1 MAKLDELYPDV
12 TQDNSK
18 PKKDQSK
25 ANTQIKK
32 TGQRRRSWEE
42 PIEEKQTPISSM
54 IMLRTD
60 ECEPWEFADRGE
72 YEMGDITALAKSI
85 AHEGQKVPILI
96 RRSIKSSKKYEII
109 YGHRR
114 WRACKS
120 LGKEVQAIVEDL
132 DDKEAA
138 SAQKVE
144 NENRKNICDYSRAL
158 SYKKMLDHKLFNTEK
173 ELADFL
179 KLSKQ
184 TLNDLMAFAR
194 IPGAIVDK
202 IHHMH
207 ELPLTLAVKIA
218 SLSKDSS
225 NIEHIVAMTTYIN
238 QKKVT
243 LRNFDKIFN
252 DIANGESVSLT
263 SNEVIYGRN
272 GAKLFSVRVDAN
284 GAPCFVV
291 LEAGRK
297 VLNLDKVKETLTNIA
312 EGIS

>member
-12 TQDNSK
+12 AQDGSSNLT
-18 PKKDQSK
+18 KDQPK
-25 ANTQIKK
+25 ANAQTKK
-32 TGQRRRSWEE
+32 TGQRRRSWEQ
-42 PIEEKQTPISSM
+42 PIEDVVLQQSIVGLKT
-54 IMLRTD
+54 T

-72 YEMGDITALAKSI
+72 YEMGDITSLAKSI
-85 AHEGQKVPILI
+85 LHEGQKVPILV
-96 RRSIKSSKKYEII
+96 RNSKKSNAKYEII

-120 LGKEVQAIVEDL
+120 LGVDVQAIVEDL
-132 DDKEAA
+132 DDKSAA

-158 SYKKMLDHKLFNTEK
+158 SYRKMLEHKLFDTEK
-173 ELADFL
+173 ELASSL
-179 KLSKQ
+179 QLSAQ
-184 TLNDLMAFAR
+184 TLNDLMAFTR
-194 IPGAIVDK
+194 IPSEIADK

-207 ELPLTLAVKIA
+207 ELSISLAIKIA
-218 SLSKDSS
+218 SLAKKSS
-225 NIEHIVAMTTYIN
+225 NIEHLISMTAYIN

-252 DIANGESVSLT
+252 DILLGQEVSLKN
-263 SNEVIYGRN
+263 NEIIYGKN
-272 GAKLFSVRVDAN
+272 GAKLFSVREDAN

-297 VLNLDKVKETLTNIA
+297 TLSLAKVKEMLRNIA
-312 EGIS
+312 EGNL